1 MMIEYPGG
9 GMRRSFYANQRGRRM
24 REAPA
29 IKLVNAYQLFD
40 ALATSSAEVGGRAQ
54 HQAT

>member
-1 MMIEYPGG
+1 MIEYPGA
-9 GMRRSFYANQRGRRM
+9 GMRRSFYANQRGRQM

-29 IKLVNAYQLFD
+29 IKLINVYRIFD